1 MTAML
6 VWDLPL
12 RLFHW
17 LLVVAVAGSWL
28 TYELGVDYF
37 RWHAWFGYVTVV
49 LIFFR
54 IAWGFVGPRHARF
67 ASFVRGAGAVGRYAR
82 ALFRGGR
89 RGSDEL
95 RTPGHNP
102 LGALMVLVLLAL
114 IGTIGVTGLFANDEI
129 FSTGPLYGHVSDD
142 TSDVLSLVH
151 RDLCDVLWIAIG
163 AHLLA
168 IAGYWLV
175 KRDNL
180 VLPMITGR
188 KAGAHWP
195 PEEGIADSRVWLAL
209 VLVALFAGGLY
220 LLVATAPEPSQFLF

>member
-1 MTAML
+1 ML

-37 RWHAWFGYVTVV
+37 RWHAWFGYAAVV
-49 LIFFR
+49 LVCFR
-54 IAWGFVGPRHARF
+54 VAWGFVGPRHARF
-67 ASFVRGAGAVGRYAR
+67 ASFVRGAGAIGRYTR
-82 ALFRGGR
+82 ALFRGGA
-89 RGSDEL
+89 GATGGL

-102 LGALMVLVLLAL
+102 LGALMVLALLAL
-114 IGTIGVTGLFANDEI
+114 VGTIGVTGLFANDEI
-129 FSTGPLYGHVSDD
+129 FSTGPLYGHVSDE
-142 TSDVLSLVH
+142 TSDVLSRLH
-151 RDLCDVLWIAIG
+151 RDLCEVLWIAIG
-163 AHLLA
+163 LHLLA

-188 KAGAHWP
+188 KPDAHHPPDEAIAG
-195 PEEGIADSRVWLAL
+195 SRVWLAL
-209 VLVALFAGGLY
+209 FLAAILAGGLY
-220 LLVATAPEPSQFLF
+220 LLVITAPTPSQFLF

>member
-17 LLVVAVAGSWL
+17 LLAVAIAGSWL
-28 TYELGVDYF
+28 SYELGVDYF
-37 RWHAWFGYVTVV
+37 LWHSWFGYATVV
-49 LIFFR
+49 LVFFR
-54 IAWGFVGPRHARF
+54 VAWGFVGPRHARF
-67 ASFVRGAGAVGRYAR
+67 TSFVRGATAVGRYTR
-82 ALFRGGR
+82 ALFRGG
-89 RGSDEL
+89 EP

-114 IGTIGVTGLFANDEI
+114 IATIGVTGLFANDEI
-129 FSTGPLYGHVSDD
+129 YSTGPLYGHVSDE
-142 TSDVLSLVH
+142 TSDALSRLH

-163 AHLLA
+163 VHLLA
-168 IAGYWLV
+168 IAGYWLL

-188 KAGAHWP
+188 KPRGHFP
-195 PEEGIADSRVWLAL
+195 PEEAIAGSRVRLAL
-209 VLVALFAGGLY
+209 FLAALLAGGLY
-220 LLVATAPEPSQFLF
+220 LLVATAPEPSSFLF